1 MDALHITANLFDNQK
16 EVAQL
21 MAGQNSLVAVGS
33 RLMALVWVQAHRG
46 PLVGV
51 VTKQSE
57 ALDLFLSMKPS
68 LLIAT
73 QHLEEGNGLELIK
86 IAKAEN
92 PNLHTLL
99 FLQHEHPFLYE
110 QAAETHADG
119 ILVETLMGRGH
130 LLHALRNVCDGGVFL
145 DPEVSMAIHGTR
157 PSSEHGLTRR
167 ELEIMQEV
175 VHGYNDRTIASDLRL
190 STETV
195 RSYLK
200 RIYLK
205 LGLHNRTRAA
215 VAVLLLGLVEP
226 PRPLLP
232 AKLVT

>member
-1 MDALHITANLFDNQK
+1 MDALHITSNLFDSQE

-21 MAGQNSLVAVGS
+21 LAGQNSLVAVGS
-33 RLMALVWVQAHRG
+33 RLMAVVWVQAHRG

-51 VTKQSE
+51 VTKKSE

-73 QHLEEGNGLELIK
+73 QHLEDGNGLELIK
-86 IAKAEN
+86 TAKAEN
-92 PNLHTLL
+92 PQLHTLL
-99 FLQHEHPFLYE
+99 FLQHEHPSLYE
-110 QAAETHADG
+110 QAVETHADG

-130 LLHALRNVCDGGVFL
+130 LPRALRNVCDGGIFL

-175 VHGYNDRTIASDLRL
+175 VHGYNDRTIASDLHL